1 MTAEPVA
8 ALNMPGAARPWW
20 EARWFIVLVVL
31 ATMVPLL
38 YPAVPP
44 LVDLPGHIGRYRV
57 ELDLAHSASLQRFY
71 DYHWAPLG
79 TLGVDVLVMLFAP
92 LIGLEPAV
100 KLIVLAIPPLTA
112 AGFLWVAREVHGRVP
127 PTALF
132 ALPFIYGFPFLFG
145 FVNFALSVALA
156 FLAFG
161 LWLRLGRLG
170 QERLRGWL
178 FAPIS
183 LLLFFCHTY
192 GWGLLGLMC
201 FSANVV
207 RLRDSGQLWLRALAS
222 SALQVSPMALPLA
235 VMLLTPA
242 PAHGAFAGGWFDW
255 DAKWVAIMGTLRD
268 RWGPLDVTSLEVA
281 ALLFLFALTSPKL
294 KLARRLAAPALLLA
308 AAFILLPR
316 FIMDSA
322 YADERLLPY
331 LAALALLAIRRPADP
346 RVGRSLA
353 IGALAFFIFRL
364 GGTTASLAMAAD
376 TQQAKL
382 HALDHVPQ
390 GARVASFYGLPY
402 AEPWSLQRDSHLG
415 GLVIARRDGF
425 SNDQWITAG
434 HNLLTLKYREAGSFA
449 SNPSQVVR
457 PNGTHDG
464 VYRTVDE
471 ALAQVPRDRFDFVWL
486 LNDLPFDQR
495 LVADLRPVWRGSG
508 STLYRIKHAS
518 VDQPRT
524 GQLSVRR

>member
-1 MTAEPVA
+1 MSVETV
-8 ALNMPGAARPWW
+8 PGLSAGSGSSPWW
-20 EARWFIVLVVL
+20 ERRWFLTLVVL
-31 ATMVPLL
+31 STTVPLL
-38 YPAVPP
+38 HPQIAP

-57 ELDLAHSASLQRFY
+57 ELDLARSASLQRFY

-92 LIGLEPAV
+92 LLGLEPAV
-100 KLIVLAIPPLTA
+100 KLIIIAIPPLTA

-127 PTALF
+127 PTAMF

-145 FVNFALSVALA
+145 FVNYALSVALA

-161 LWLRLGRLG
+161 LWLRLGRL
-170 QERLRGWL
+170 ERTTLRAWL

-201 FSANVV
+201 FSANAV
-207 RLRDSGQLWLRALAS
+207 RLRDLGRSWIQACAI
-222 SALQVSPMALPLA
+222 ACLQVAPMALPLG
-235 VMLLTPA
+235 VMLLTPS
-242 PAHGAFAGGWFDW
+242 PSHGTYAGGWFDW
-255 DAKWVAIMGTLRD
+255 DSKWVAIMGVLRD
-268 RWGPLDVTSLEVA
+268 RWGPFDVTSLEIAGLV
-281 ALLFLFALTSPKL
+281 FLFALASPKL
-294 KLARRLAAPALLLA
+294 RLARRLAGPAMLLA
-308 AAFILLPR
+308 ALFVLLPR

-331 LAALALLAIRRPADP
+331 LLAIGLLAIRRPSD
-346 RVGRSLA
+346 RRLGRLLA
-353 IGALAFFIFRL
+353 VLALVFFGVRL
-364 GGTTASLAMAAD
+364 GGTTVSLAMASAQ
-376 TQQAKL
+376 QQAKL
-382 HALDHVPQ
+382 HALDHVPH

-415 GLVIARRDGF
+415 GLVISRREGF

-434 HNLLTLKYREAGSFA
+434 HNLLTLKYRDVGSFA

-464 VYRTVDE
+464 VYRTIDE
-471 ALAQVPRDRFDFVWL
+471 ALAQVPRDKFDYIWL
-486 LNDLPFDQR
+486 LNDLPFDRR
-495 LVADLRPVWRGSG
+495 LVGDLRPVWIGGGSR
-508 STLYRIKHAS
+508 LYRIPHGPA
-518 VDQPRT
+518 RN
-524 GQLSVRR
+524 GQLSAPR